1 MEFGNIL
8 NNLNPTSII
17 LMAFATMFAL
27 GQMLIKR
34 EEGASQREQVS
45 TQSVQAILRFAE
57 ENASRLRKT
66 EDRIAALENQL
77 RARDQRVSEL
87 ERLLHVKDTEIKN
100 LQTEIEVLRKQV
112 NAGTEAA
119 K

>member
-1 MEFGNIL
+1 ML

-17 LMAFATMFAL
+17 LMAFATAFAL

-34 EEGASQREQVS
+34 EEIGSQREQVS
-45 TQSVQAILRFAE
+45 TQSVQAILKFAE
-57 ENASRLRKT
+57 DNATRLRKT

-77 RARDQRVSEL
+77 RARDQRVTEL
-87 ERLLHVKDTEIKN
+87 ERLLHVKDQEIKS
-100 LQTEIEVLRKQV
+100 LQAEIDVLRKQV
-112 NAGTEAA
+112 NAGAESA